1 MTDVFKDIDTFAT
14 ACDQPASPENYE
26 MYIGLIDEEYT
37 ELQTAL
43 GNNDDVEQLDALIDI
58 LVVTMGAIRAA
69 GFNGEG
75 AWKEVMK
82 TNFAKIDDKTG
93 KVNKREDGK
102 VLKEE
107 RLLDGLGRVRS
118 INQGP
123 DGYIYV
129 GIENKGIVK
138 ILPKKQ

>member
-69 GFNGEG
+69 GWDSEA
-75 AWKEVMK
+75 AWNEVMR
-82 TNFAKIDDKTG
+82 TNFAKIDPETG
-93 KVNKREDGK
+93 KVIKRADGK
-102 VLKEE
+102 VLKPEGWQPPQ
-107 RLLDGLGRVRS
+107 LAQF
-118 INQGP
+118 I
-123 DGYIYV
+123 
-129 GIENKGIVK
+129 K
-138 ILPKKQ
+138 

>member
-1 MTDVFKDIDTFAT
+1 MQLLTHQHLLTHNIKGKIMTNVFKDIDTFAT

-82 TNFAKIDDKTG
+82 TNFAKIDEKTG

-102 VLKEE
+102 VLKPE
-107 RLLDGLGRVRS
+107 GWVA
-118 INQGP
+118 P
-123 DGYIYV
+123 DLTAFV
-129 GIENKGIVK
+129 
-138 ILPKKQ
+138 